1 MEDQEREHARLRWM
15 CRRGM
20 KELDQLLLGFFDAR
34 FARLEP
40 EARQCFAELLE
51 WQDPELIALLFGR
64 MAPPDRECADV
75 VRQIR
80 ECARF

>member
-1 MEDQEREHARLRWM
+1 MDADREQARLRWM

-34 FARLEP
+34 YEQLLPA
-40 EARQCFAELLE
+40 ARQRFAELLE
-51 WQDPELIALLFGR
+51 WQDPELAALLFGR
-64 MAPPDRECADV
+64 MAPPDTECADV

>member
-1 MEDQEREHARLRWM
+1 MDVDREQARLRWM

-34 FARLEP
+34 YEQLPPA
-40 EARQCFAELLE
+40 ARQRFAGLLE
-51 WQDPELIALLFGR
+51 WQDPELAALLFGR
-64 MAPPDRECADV
+64 MSPPDKECADV